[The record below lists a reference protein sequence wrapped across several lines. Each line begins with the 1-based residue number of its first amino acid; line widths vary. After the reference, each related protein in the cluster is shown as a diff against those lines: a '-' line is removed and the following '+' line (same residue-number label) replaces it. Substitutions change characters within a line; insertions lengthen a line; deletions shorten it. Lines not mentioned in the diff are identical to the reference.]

1 MREIGEGIFQLEA
14 TGGTVNVF
22 LVQADV
28 PVLVDSGTERL
39 GTAVADELRAEGALP
54 EFVLLTHADFDH
66 SGGATAVRR
75 ATGATVCA
83 PAAERPL
90 LTGAQRRRL
99 FVRVLIRGVN
109 RGRAPRRPS
118 IDRWIADGEVVAGLE
133 AIGTPGHTPGHTAY
147 RLGTSL
153 LAGDAVI
160 TGTTFREPVAR
171 FCVDWRQV
179 RRSIEKLA
187 RLDLDLAVSGHGR
200 PSRDA
205 KAKLA
210 ALAASWR

>member
-1 MREIGEGIFQLEA
+1 VNEVGDGIFQLEA
-14 TGGTVNVF
+14 TGRMVNVF
-22 LVQADV
+22 LVQAEV
-28 PVLVDSGTERL
+28 PVLVDTGTERQ
-39 GTAVADELRAEGALP
+39 GAAVADELRAEGALP
-54 EFVLLTHADFDH
+54 ELVLLTHADFDH
-66 SGGATAVRR
+66 AGGATAVKR

-83 PAAERPL
+83 PAAEQPL

-99 FVRVLIRGVN
+99 LVRLLIRGVN
-109 RGRAPRRPS
+109 RGRAPRRPA
-118 IDRWIADGEVVAGLE
+118 IDRWIAGGEIVAGLE
-133 AIGTPGHTPGHTAY
+133 AIPTPGHTPGHTAY

-171 FCVDWRQV
+171 FCVDWAEARS
-179 RRSIEKLA
+179 SIEKLA

-205 KAKLA
+205 KAKLT
-210 ALAASWR
+210 ALVATWR